1 MPGPRAQPLRLTAKQ
16 REALE
21 ELTRSQT
28 VQYRLRFRAQ
38 GLLLLAQG
46 NTVSA
51 VARTLS
57 TTRTTVQKWRDRF
70 ALVKDVEALDDL
82 PRAGRPP
89 AIPLWVRLELIHIAC
104 DRPGEHRVRFRDLW
118 SQAELQQAL
127 FRRTGFVLSISEVGR
142 ILLSEG
148 LRPHRVRYWL
158 HSQDPDF
165 RKKVRAI
172 CTLYTTPPEG
182 ATILCVDEKTCIQA
196 LGRKHPMR
204 PPRKHRLGRIEYEYR
219 RYGTRALLGAF
230 NVRTGQVFA
239 HVLPHR
245 TAQDLASFMNALA
258 RRYPS
263 GPVYII
269 WDNLNT
275 HCGPQWE
282 RFNRRHGGRFHFVY
296 TPKHASWV
304 NQIEIWFGI
313 LQRRVLRYGDFS
325 SVEDLEQTLHGFVA
339 HWNRHEAHPFRW
351 TFRGRFV
358 NTRRSHRDTSRPA
371 GARRCRP
378 KKPHAPPRKIRAA
391 VLTR

>member
-1 MPGPRAQPLRLTAKQ
+1 MPGPPAKPLRLTAKQ
-16 REALE
+16 REALQ

-28 VQYRLRFRAQ
+28 VEYRLRFRAQ
-38 GLLLLAQG
+38 GLLLLADGQ
-46 NTVSA
+46 TVSA

-57 TTRTTVQKWRDRF
+57 TTRLTIQKWRDRYE
-70 ALVKDVEALDDL
+70 LVKDLEALDDL
-82 PRAGRPP
+82 PRCGRP
-89 AIPLWVRLELIHIAC
+89 AATPLWVRLELVHIAC

-118 SQAELQQAL
+118 TQAELQQAL
-127 FRRTGFVLSISEVGR
+127 FRRTGHLLSTSEVGR

-158 HSQDPDF
+158 HSQDPEF

-172 CTLYTTPPEG
+172 CALYTSPPKG
-182 ATILCVDEKTCIQA
+182 ATVLCVDEKTCIQA

-204 PPRKHRLGRIEYEYR
+204 PPGKHRLGRIEYEYR

-230 NVRTGQVFA
+230 NIRTGQVFA
-239 HVLPHR
+239 HVGPQR
-245 TAQDLASFMNALA
+245 TASELAAFMAALA

-282 RFNRRHGGRFHFVY
+282 RFNRRHGRRFHFVY

-325 SVEDLEQTLHGFVA
+325 SLEHLDQTLNGFIA
-339 HWNRHEAHPFRW
+339 HWNQHEAHPFRW

-358 NTRRSHRDTSRPA
+358 HTRHWRRAAKVA
-371 GARRCRP
+371 GDRRCRP
-378 KKPHAPPRKIRAA
+378 PRPHAVPTRLRAAAPPR
-391 VLTR
+391 